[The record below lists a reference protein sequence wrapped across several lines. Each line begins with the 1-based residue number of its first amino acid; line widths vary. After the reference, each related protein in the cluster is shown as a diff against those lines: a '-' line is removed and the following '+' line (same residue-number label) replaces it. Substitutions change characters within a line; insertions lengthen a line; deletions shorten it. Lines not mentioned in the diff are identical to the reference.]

1 MSTSGLT
8 SAILDF
14 RLPLTSVG
22 IRNSTIVFLD
32 PENMGVA
39 VEILFLCAI
48 EAEIRCMY
56 LFSKPMYNNFRFG
69 GRHIGFPGGAR
80 VFLKVAVCS
89 PVIFR
94 KSHASVCENSER
106 FGNSSIKI
114 GLEGKFTPSP
124 LSNRRVKALIRFYP
138 NLTDDTET

>member
-22 IRNSTIVFLD
+22 IRNSTIEFLV
-32 PENMGVA
+32 PENMEVA

-56 LFSKPMYNNFRFG
+56 LFSKPIYNNFRFG
-69 GRHIGFPGGAR
+69 AAILDFRVALGF
-80 VFLKVAVCS
+80 S
-89 PVIFR
+89 
-94 KSHASVCENSER
+94 
-106 FGNSSIKI
+106 
-114 GLEGKFTPSP
+114 
-124 LSNRRVKALIRFYP
+124 
-138 NLTDDTET
+138 